1 MKKKRWFCSLTF
13 LTFYWFLEAGGV
25 VTDAAGN
32 PLDFSNGKYLDL
44 DKGIIVASKKLM
56 PLLLSAVQE
65 ALREQSQSA
74 STS

>member
-1 MKKKRWFCSLTF
+1 M
-13 LTFYWFLEAGGV
+13 
-25 VTDAAGN
+25 TDAAGN